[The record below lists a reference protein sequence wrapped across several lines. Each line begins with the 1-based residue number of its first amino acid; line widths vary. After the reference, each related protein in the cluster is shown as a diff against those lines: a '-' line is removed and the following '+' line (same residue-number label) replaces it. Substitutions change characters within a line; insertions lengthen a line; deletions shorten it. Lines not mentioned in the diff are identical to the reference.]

1 MVTAAM
7 ARSFFLSS
15 TSLGDLEWAA
25 DSELWFSHGLPGF
38 EQEQRLVPIEIPAQ
52 RPLVYLH
59 SATDASICFMAL
71 PVHSIA
77 PDLQVQLL
85 PDDYRALDLDPA
97 IEPVAGQDILCLALL
112 GPAEC
117 GIQPGVI
124 QTGIIQTNLSS
135 PVVINLH
142 NHRAHQLIPETGPN
156 YWRLGDSGVWEAVC
170 S

>member
-38 EQEQRLVPIEIPAQ
+38 EQEQRMVPIEIPAQ

-97 IEPVAGQDILCLALL
+97 IEPVAGEDILCLALL
-112 GPAEC
+112 GPAES
-117 GIQPGVI
+117 GV
-124 QTGIIQTNLSS
+124 IQTNLSS

-142 NHRAHQLIPETGPN
+142 NHRAHQLTPETGPD
-156 YWRLGDSGVWEAVC
+156 YWRLDDSGMWEAVC